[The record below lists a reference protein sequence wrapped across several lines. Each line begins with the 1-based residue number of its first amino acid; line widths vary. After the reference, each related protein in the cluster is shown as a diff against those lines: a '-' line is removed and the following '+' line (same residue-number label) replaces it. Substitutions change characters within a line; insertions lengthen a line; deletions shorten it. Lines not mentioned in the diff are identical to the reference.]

1 MKEVGDFNYE
11 TSRHW
16 ERKWKKT
23 VDTEQTSTLL
33 IKKINIVKE
42 VVLLKTIIS
51 RLNEIFFKFQMKNIQ
66 N

>member
-1 MKEVGDFNYE
+1 MKEVEDFNYE

-23 VDTEQTSTLL
+23 VDTEQ
-33 IKKINIVKE
+33 KINIVKE
-42 VVLLKTIIS
+42 VLLKTIIS
-51 RLNEIFFKFQMKNIQ
+51 RLNAIFFKFQMKNIQ